1 MSEKK
6 IIDERALLLNR
17 RSFLGKS
24 AMGIGGV
31 GLASLLGSSFLE
43 PSSPLITGAG
53 SGAASNSA
61 TIKGILDGLHHPAK
75 VKRVMAKLDATAP
88 HEVLL
93 VLDAGTGQN
102 AVAQAAQFHQTVGVT
117 GLALTKLDG
126 TAKGGVIF
134 ALSKK
139 LGIPVR
145 FIGIGESID
154 DLQPFEAAKFTE
166 ALFGNN

>member
-75 VKRVMAKLDATAP
+75 VKRVIYLFQSGGPSQLELFDYKP
-88 HEVLL
+88 LL
-93 VLDAGTGQN
+93 NQ
-102 AVAQAAQFHQTVGVT
+102 
-117 GLALTKLDG
+117 
-126 TAKGGVIF
+126 
-134 ALSKK
+134 
-139 LGIPVR
+139 R
-145 FIGIGESID
+145 RGE
-154 DLQPFEAAKFTE
+154 DLPD
-166 ALFGNN
+166 